1 VKSGKVDERWCFILK
16 RFRPAFA
23 EAATRRQVQG
33 FLSVPVES
41 ICRVSLRLVSLR
53 KSQFFFKDE
62 WQMVHHGKKGDIV
75 EGAGGER
82 QTKRMLRVVLEVN
95 DERIYG
101 SS

>member
-1 VKSGKVDERWCFILK
+1 VKSSKVDERWCFIFK

-33 FLSVPVES
+33 FPSGPVES

-62 WQMVHHGKKGDIV
+62 WQMVHHGKSGDV
-75 EGAGGER
+75 VQGAGGER
-82 QTKRMLRVVLEVN
+82 PNEKNAAE
-95 DERIYG
+95 
-101 SS
+101 